1 MSRLIGKDPVAEKD
15 KEQEEKGVIENE
27 MAGWPH
33 QFNGYEFEQI
43 LGEREGQGTLAC
55 CSTWGH
61 KESDTFSD

>member
-1 MSRLIGKDPVAEKD
+1 MSQLIGKDYVAEKD

-43 LGEREGQGTLAC
+43 LGESEGQGTLAC

-61 KESDTFSD
+61 KESDTI